1 MIGLVIMLIC
11 CWGCAALFLGIG
23 LWADRRTTPM
33 NFWAG
38 TQIPEQCVSDI
49 PSYNRANARLWM
61 AYSVPFWLAGVCAF
75 FSDILAGGI
84 LILACFPG
92 LPVLIRGYRGIEKKY
107 VKALDKSGKVC

>member
-1 MIGLVIMLIC
+1 MIGLAIMLIC

-23 LWADRRTTPM
+23 LWADRRKTPM

-38 TQIPEQCVSDI
+38 TEIQPQSVSDI
-49 PSYNRANARLWM
+49 PSYNHANARLWM

-84 LILACFPG
+84 LLLACFPG
-92 LPVLIRGYRGIEKKY
+92 LLLLIRGYRGIEKKY
-107 VKALDKSGKVC
+107 VKALDKRG